1 MNAQLTYMTARAAEL
16 RDVGQQA
23 RLAREMR
30 ARPKP
35 LNLIS
40 SLKAKSPRTATALE
54 VEGGA
59 R

>member
-16 RDVGQQA
+16 RDAGQQA

-30 ARPKP
+30 TRPKR
-35 LNLIS
+35 LNLII
-40 SLKAKSPRTATALE
+40 SLKAKSPRTVSALE
-54 VEGGA
+54 VERGT